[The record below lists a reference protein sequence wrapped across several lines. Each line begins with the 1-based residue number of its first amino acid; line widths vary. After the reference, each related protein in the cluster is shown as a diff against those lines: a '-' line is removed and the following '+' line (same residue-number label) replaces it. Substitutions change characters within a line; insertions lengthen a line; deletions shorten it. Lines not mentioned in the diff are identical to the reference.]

1 MKIKNMMGNNG
12 REVANQFVI
21 ENDNEV
27 LFQSYQSPIIEIN
40 YNEQKIKVYED
51 YDYSRTT
58 GKYRNKFLDDM
69 GFYELSSL
77 KDLNKAL
84 KNNQVI
90 NGFSV
95 VAMF

>member
-27 LFQSYQSPIIEIN
+27 LFQSYQSSIIEIN

-58 GKYRNKFLDDM
+58 GKYRNKFLNDM
-69 GFYELSSL
+69 GFYELSNL

-84 KNNQVI
+84 KNNQII